1 MNNTSP
7 LFFGSRL
14 PGESRGPVS
23 HASLKDP
30 SKTLD
35 PARSHTAFPASAVS
49 LRRDDPKKLKE
60 ACEGLEALFL
70 HTMMREGRGDS
81 SVSISSGESRS
92 LGIVQDMRDEAFG
105 REMARSGGVGLG
117 EMLYQSLSKKAQV
130 SSEIADKISERR
142 NSP

>member
-1 MNNTSP
+1 MNTIP
-7 LFFGSRL
+7 
-14 PGESRGPVS
+14 PMDS
-23 HASLKDP
+23 HLSGR
-30 SKTLD
+30 T
-35 PARSHTAFPASAVS
+35 PASFS
-49 LRRDDPKKLKE
+49 PGTLRVGRDDPKKLKE
-60 ACEGLEALFL
+60 ACEGFEALFL